1 MAYLKGNKNRL
12 GKTYYR
18 SRIKN
23 VHWSKGY
30 KYISLKTD
38 DYNTAIER
46 HQEVEDKERAIKN
59 GIEFSWSWEKESNRG
74 KARILKQNVEGIS
87 KLWLDMKET
96 NVRTETHK
104 RYKVSINSFL
114 NVIGHSS
121 PLSALDNNC
130 IEEYKSVC
138 KLFNSN
144 GGINVN
150 LRGIKCFLLW
160 AYEEGYIKSMPKVKM
175 MPTEKKKPKYINDSD
190 WDRII
195 SIDINQTNL
204 DFYKRVFTLYR
215 DTGVRRS
222 EPILGRIEGNFLIVD
237 AKHSKTG
244 IEKEIPLD
252 SNQIKVVRELQ
263 VEKDAHLKAGSKLV
277 TFKNKFT
284 KLFKDI
290 CNELEIDAS
299 LHSLRHTFAV
309 RRYLQTKDLYRVC
322 KELGH
327 TSILTTEIYARFSF
341 ARLEQDFPTLS
352 KVPKIRVLDTQKG
365 ATLNTQRK
373 VSPLW
378 N

>member
-1 MAYLKGNKNRL
+1 MAYLKGTKNRV

-18 SRIKN
+18 SQIQN
-23 VHWSKGY
+23 IHWSKGY
-30 KYISLKTD
+30 IYISLKTD

-46 HQEVEDKERAIKN
+46 HQEVEDKEKAIKN
-59 GIEFSWSWEKESNRG
+59 GMKFSWSWEKDSNKG
-74 KARILKQNVEGIS
+74 KARILKQNVQDIS
-87 KLWLDMKET
+87 SKWLEMKET
-96 NVRTETHK
+96 NVRAETHK
-104 RYKVSINSFL
+104 RYKFSIQSFL
-114 NVIGHSS
+114 NVIGHTS
-121 PLSALDNNC
+121 PLSILDNKC
-130 IEEYKSVC
+130 IEEYKSAC

-160 AYEEGYIKSMPKVKM
+160 AMEEGYIKSMPKIKM
-175 MPTEKKKPKYINDSD
+175 MPTEKNKPKYINDSD
-190 WDRII
+190 WDRIM
-195 SIDINQTNL
+195 SIEINQTKL

-215 DTGVRRS
+215 DTGMRRS
-222 EPILGRIEGNFLIVD
+222 EAILGRLEGNFLIVD

-252 SNQIKVVRELQ
+252 SNQIGIVNELHN
-263 VEKDAHLKAGSKLV
+263 EKDTFLNNGNSIV
-277 TFKNKFT
+277 TFKNNFT
-284 KLFKDI
+284 KIFKKI
-290 CNELEIDAS
+290 CNKLEIDAS

-352 KVPKIRVLDTQKG
+352 KVPKIRVLDTQKV
-365 ATLNTQRK
+365 ATQHSQSK

>member
-1 MAYLKGNKNRL
+1 MAYLKGNKSSN

-30 KYISLKTD
+30 IYVSLNTTN
-38 DYNTAIER
+38 YNTALER
-46 HQEVEDKERAIKN
+46 HQEVEDKEKGIKN
-59 GIEFSWSWEKESNRG
+59 GMKFSWSWEKESNKG
-74 KARILKQNVEGIS
+74 KARILKQNIQEIS
-87 KLWLDMKET
+87 EKWLDMKKT
-96 NVRTETHK
+96 NVRAETHK
-104 RYKVSINSFL
+104 RYKFSIQSFL
-114 NVIGHSS
+114 NVIGHTS
-121 PLSALDNNC
+121 PLSILDNKC
-130 IEEYKSVC
+130 IEGYKAAC
-138 KLFNSN
+138 KLYNTN

-160 AYEEGYIKSMPKVKM
+160 ALEEGYIKSMPKIKM
-175 MPTEKKKPKYINDSD
+175 MPTEKNKPKYINDIS
-190 WDRII
+190 WDRIM
-195 SIDINQTNL
+195 SIEINHTKL

-215 DTGVRRS
+215 DTGMRRS
-222 EPILGRIEGNFLIVD
+222 EAILGRLEGNFLIVD

-244 IEKEIPLD
+244 IEKEISLD
-252 SNQIKVVRELQ
+252 SNQIGIVNELHN
-263 VEKDAHLKAGSKLV
+263 EKDTFLNNGNSID
-277 TFKNKFT
+277 TFKNNFT
-284 KLFKDI
+284 KLFKKI
-290 CNELEIDAS
+290 CNKLEIDAS

-341 ARLEQDFPTLS
+341 VRLEQDFPTLS

-365 ATLNTQRK
+365 ATHNSQNK
-373 VSPLW
+373 VSSLW